1 MKSIQ
6 ISRKSWLFRL
16 ALWGFYGWNWNL
28 IDEII
33 DDVNHKKRWSFH
45 RGRNFSTCDLVYGF
59 FASFIQAFIHLIEL
73 ILVILIL
80 VIGNVICLVMDV
92 GRVLFGYKPAWGN
105 IIFTKDIFSNN
116 DNPVN
121 DRFEYTDDWLMWRN
135 DILTLR
141 PIYFLAAGH
150 FLYLMIFNNNPAYSN
165 DHATLFQINIQ
176 LLTWVIV
183 CLMALKIVFSSLVMV
198 GAFLLEKYRERY
210 PKNNKQNSP
219 SIIKMVLQSVHEKTC
234 RQLEIKD

>member
-1 MKSIQ
+1 MKSIE

-33 DDVNHKKRWSFH
+33 DDVNHNKRWSSH
-45 RGRNFSTCDLVYGF
+45 RGRNFTTCDLLYGF
-59 FASFIQAFIHLIEL
+59 PMAFLTALSLLIVFV
-73 ILVILIL
+73 ILVILCVMISSLMIL
-80 VIGNVICLVMDV
+80 FDI
-92 GRVLFGYKPAWGN
+92 GRVLFGYKPAWTV
-105 IIFTKDIFSNN
+105 IDFFKSILKDVTSDIDDF
-116 DNPVN
+116 
-121 DRFEYTDDWLMWRN
+121 RRTDDWLMWRN

-165 DHATLFQINIQ
+165 DHATLFQISIQ

-198 GAFLLEKYRERY
+198 GVFLLEKYRKRH
-210 PKNNKQNSP
+210 PKNSEENSP
-219 SIIKMVLQSVHEKTC
+219 SLVKLVLQSVHEKTC
-234 RQLEIKD
+234 RQLDIKD

>member
-121 DRFEYTDDWLMWRN
+121 DRFEYTDDWLMWRSK
-135 DILTLR
+135 ILDLR
-141 PIYFLAAGH
+141 PIHVLAGGY
-150 FLYLMIFNNNPAYSN
+150 FLYLKYFDSNPGYFNPQSIILGGWVALFAGLIFYI
-165 DHATLFQINIQ
+165 TLFGLVVSIIYA
-176 LLTWVIV
+176 VI
-183 CLMALKIVFSSLVMV
+183 I
-198 GAFLLEKYRERY
+198 KYRKNH
-210 PKNNKQNSP
+210 PKKVAENSP
-219 SIIKMVLQSVHEKTC
+219 SLVKVVLQSVHEKTC